1 MYIAALIFREV
12 HMYVHTILS
21 LFTHARRTV
30 RVCHYSCFNFLW
42 LIHSLMKQGWVIEQ
56 ESKWTLVET
65 QQQREN
71 SRLEHSP
78 PPPHFLSLF
87 ISNIGAGQYLQ
98 PVFLSGQFML
108 QNAMLV
114 QHQPV
119 RATQRCNWN
128 MTQQCVP
135 CNEVRHPVMC
145 T

>member
-1 MYIAALIFREV
+1 MYI
-12 HMYVHTILS
+12 HTILS

-30 RVCHYSCFNFLW
+30 SVCHYSCFDFLG
-42 LIHSLMKQGWVIEQ
+42 LIHSQGWVIEQ

-71 SRLEHSP
+71 SRLEHFLFS
-78 PPPHFLSLF
+78 PHFLSLF
-87 ISNIGAGQYLQ
+87 ISNIGAGQCLQ

-119 RATQRCNWN
+119 RATQRCN
-128 MTQQCVP
+128 
-135 CNEVRHPVMC
+135 
-145 T
+145 